1 MLITNNKV
9 EKDKYN
15 KTSVESL
22 VLGILAVLSS
32 FLFFILL
39 PNKPFGINI
48 IGPMDA
54 IEQFSKFTFLLF
66 LVWLLC
72 IFAIGLSIV
81 AIVFGIMDFKGIFR
95 GLHVIGKKAIY
106 LVGVIL
112 GFMSILFITGFLLS
126 LNFIK

>member
-1 MLITNNKV
+1 MNNKV

-15 KTSVESL
+15 KISIESL

-32 FLFFILL
+32 FSFFILL

-66 LVWLLC
+66 LVWLFC

-81 AIVFGIMDFKGIFR
+81 AIVFGIMDFRGIFR
-95 GLHVIGKKAIY
+95 GLHVIERKGIY
-106 LVGVIL
+106 LVGAVL
-112 GFMSILFITGFLLS
+112 GFISISFIIGFLVALS
-126 LNFIK
+126 FY